1 MSPERRLQI
10 LGMAMDDADPAGVPS
25 VEALAEDEAAA
36 YAEWYDLARRALAAA
51 AHTRAARAWH
61 ALAEAMRP

>member
-1 MSPERRLQI
+1 MDATRRLEI
-10 LGMAMDDADPAGVPS
+10 LGMAIDDADPAGVPS
-25 VEALAEDEAAA
+25 MEALAEDEAAA

-61 ALAEAMRP
+61 ALAEAVSA